1 MAEGVSWGR
10 ALLAERRFLLAERR
24 ALAAEVAFVLLAC
37 ALFLAFVLP
46 NLANHPAPTDDEI
59 WILSASH
66 KLATKGIFGTDLF
79 AGFYRA
85 DEVYFFNMPLHH
97 LVLAAVFKVAGTSV
111 FAGRLVSVAYGL
123 IAIALAYAFG
133 RRLHGVA
140 GGVLATGLLLFLRL
154 NIGFDTGLPLQEMA
168 RSIRYDLAP
177 VPLTLAASLVLLE
190 PTPRRALLAG
200 ALLSLATLMQFYAA
214 FFFLPA
220 AMYLL
225 LENQTLKEHARLLLL
240 MGAAA
245 AIVALP
251 YAVYIAPNLH
261 EFEGQTSTLE
271 RRINF
276 TDPEFYVRNV
286 ERESKRF
293 PFSWIS
299 LSEALTD
306 RPSSKAAIL
315 LGLPLSAAV
324 AGWRAVREKTR
335 EQRLL
340 FLILAAVP
348 LEYAVLEAQKIYFYW
363 IGFMPFLCIGLAS
376 LLLWA
381 FAYARASWPPVLS
394 SFPGISRLALAGGS
408 GLFLLLVFTEGVY
421 AQYQGTRVWNN
432 ATDYLSLRP
441 KLAAYVPPGSH
452 VLGATSLWWAMP
464 DTEYR
469 SYYLLFYHTNPR
481 IAEKTKTISE
491 VLDGYETEYVVFT
504 RTARFFILRLVP
516 TDYFELSGYLL
527 RSGEE
532 IANLSDPSYGFIEI
546 WKIDRSKRPPPQP

>member
-1 MAEGVSWGR
+1 MAEGLSWSKTW
-10 ALLAERRFLLAERR
+10 LAERRLQLTEKR
-24 ALAAEVAFVLLAC
+24 AVAVEAGFVLLAC

-66 KLATKGIFGTDLF
+66 KLATEGVFGTDLF

-97 LVLAAVFKVAGTSV
+97 LVLAAVFKIAGTSV
-111 FAGRLVSVAYGL
+111 LAGRLVSVAYGL
-123 IAIALAYAFG
+123 AAIGLVFLFG
-133 RRLHGVA
+133 RRLQGVA
-140 GGVLATGLLLFLRL
+140 GGMLATGLLLFLRL
-154 NIGFDTGLPLQEMA
+154 NIGFDTGLPLQETA

-177 VPLTLAASLVLLE
+177 VPFTLAACLVVLR
-190 PTPRRALLAG
+190 PTPRRAVAAG
-200 ALLSLATLMQFYAA
+200 VLLSLATLMQFYAA
-214 FFFLPA
+214 FFLLPVCL
-220 AMYLL
+220 YLL
-225 LENQTLKEHARLLLL
+225 LEAGPLRERVKLLLL
-240 MGAAA
+240 VAAA
-245 AIVALP
+245 AAVVALP
-251 YAVYIAPNLH
+251 YAAYIAPNLD

-271 RRINF
+271 RRIKF
-276 TDPEFYVRNV
+276 TDPGFYVRNV

-299 LSEALTD
+299 LREALTD

-315 LGLPLSAAV
+315 IGLPLSAAA
-324 AGWRAVREKTR
+324 AGWRALKERTR

-340 FLILAAVP
+340 FFILAVVP

-381 FAYARASWPPVLS
+381 LDYARANRPAALLEG
-394 SFPGISRLALAGGS
+394 FEARRLAVAGAASIFLA
-408 GLFLLLVFTEGVY
+408 LVFSEGVY
-421 AQYQGTRVWNN
+421 AQYQGTRVWDH
-432 ATDYLSLRP
+432 ATDYLSLREQ
-441 KLAAYVPPGSH
+441 LGAYVPPGSH

-464 DTEYR
+464 DTQYR

-481 IAEKTKTISE
+481 IAEETKTISQ
-491 VLDGYETEYVVFT
+491 VLDGYETDYVVLT
-504 RTARFFILRLVP
+504 RTARFFLLRLVP

-532 IANLSDPSYGFIEI
+532 IANLEDRSYGFIEI
-546 WKIDRSKRPPPQP
+546 WKIDRSKRPPPAP